1 MNCSLFC
8 KSVCASPAWTVV
20 LRFRSVGQ
28 RMFGSGARWDE
39 TRRSSRRRRRRH
51 CRRRRTIKARR
62 SRPSV
67 SPVHQ
72 LAVVEHF
79 LALCGLCAT
88 AAAVKTGSH
97 SSELHLTRLLHPL
110 LVYTANISTLKRTAG
125 APTCERMRNPS
136 QLWNQNQTFEPEIWG
151 SVCLL

>member
-1 MNCSLFC
+1 MFTLLQ
-8 KSVCASPAWTVV
+8 VCLCISRLDGRAAFEVCWPANVW
-20 LRFRSVGQ
+20 LGC
-28 RMFGSGARWDE
+28 RWDE
-39 TRRSSRRRRRRH
+39 TRRSSRRRRRR
-51 CRRRRTIKARR
+51 TIKARR
-62 SRPSV
+62 SRPSL

-79 LALCGLCAT
+79 LALCGLCTT

-110 LVYTANISTLKRTAG
+110 LVYTANISTRKRTAG